1 MLSSIIMS
9 EPVNASDN
17 PVSIVRDNF
26 EYYLNQAFAPFAILT
41 GENFMFTYANA
52 AYIQLMNGRELVGK
66 FLIDAIPEL
75 KGQPFLPLL
84 KKVYDTGMPY
94 NASEIAA
101 TALFAGNT
109 TPATRYFDLS
119 YMPYKN
125 HEGITEGVLVLGYDV
140 TERVELKNQEQKELL
155 NLQAY
160 NLFMQTPVG
169 FALTKG
175 NDHVM
180 ELANTAFLTLTG
192 RDRTIIGKPIIDIFP
207 EVESQGYLALL
218 NRILKDKKTIFLNE
232 SPVTFLKKGVRENL
246 FINLVLQP
254 YFEGDNIAGILS
266 IFTEVTNE
274 VLAKRKVEESEERLR
289 LATETTKLGTWEYL
303 PVTGRLTWSDE
314 CKKIYAFPPDREV
327 DYDLFSEHIY
337 PEDKAFAQNAIEKA
351 MDPLGNGSYDIEYR
365 ILRFT
370 DKSVRWI
377 RAQGKVFFD
386 DKIPVKFIGTVL
398 DITETKIK
406 EEIVRINDERLRLAV
421 ESGRLGTYELDI
433 VNSKIIYSPRL
444 AKIFGFDPSA
454 EKNHEDLRNAIHPD
468 DLHIR
473 NEAHEIA
480 KKTGYLL
487 YEARV
492 IWHDGSI
499 HWVRLNGRLVF
510 NNKGEAL
517 RIYGTALDITE
528 QKETEKIL
536 KESQAK
542 FELISDAIPHMVWEI
557 ELDGKISYINKQ
569 WADWSGLTLEEI
581 NNDGWSA
588 VTHPDDVDAV
598 REGWLHAFK
607 TQTVY
612 MGECRFKNPG
622 GGYSWFTLKTVP
634 VKNEKGEVEQ
644 WLGTATDIHDKKI
657 TEQQKD
663 EFISMASHE
672 LKTPLTTIKAY
683 VQIAESMLEDK
694 GDEATLVMIKRTG
707 SQVNKLTKLIT
718 DLLDIT
724 KIQQGKLAYNEAF
737 FDVNVLLKEV
747 VDDMQKTSTTH
758 QIKME
763 LDTTAQ
769 IYSDKDKLS
778 QVINNFIS
786 NAIKYS
792 PKGDNII
799 VSTKLQQD
807 GVEISV
813 KDFGIGIHSREQK
826 NIFKQFYRVSGGNEI
841 TFPGMGIGLFI
852 CSEIIAKLDGK
863 IWVESVAGEG
873 STFKAWLPFDHRKP
887 GIRKDMA

>member
-1 MLSSIIMS
+1 MS
-9 EPVNASDN
+9 DQVNVSDN
-17 PVSIVRDNF
+17 PISMAQDNL
-26 EYYLNQAFAPFAILT
+26 EYFLNQAFAPFAILT

-52 AYIQLMNGRELVGK
+52 AYVQLMNGRELVGK
-66 FLIDAIPEL
+66 YLTDAIPEL
-75 KGQPFLPLL
+75 KERSFLTSL
-84 KKVYDTGMPY
+84 KKVYDTGEPY
-94 NASEIAA
+94 HVSEIEAK
-101 TALFAGNT
+101 ALSAGDT
-109 TPATRYFDLS
+109 TPATKYFNLS
-119 YMPYKN
+119 YSPYKN
-125 HEGITEGVLVLGYDV
+125 REGTIEGILASGCNV
-140 TERVELKNQEQKELL
+140 TEQVELKKKERKEIL

-169 FALTKG
+169 FALTRG
-175 NDHVM
+175 DDHVM
-180 ELANTAFLTLTG
+180 ELANAAFLTLTG
-192 RDRTIIGKPIIDIFP
+192 RDRSIIGKPVSDVFP
-207 EVESQGYLALL
+207 EVESQGYLTLL

-232 SPVTFLKKGVRENL
+232 SPVTFLKDGIRENL
-246 FINLVLQP
+246 FVNLVLQP
-254 YFEGDNIAGILS
+254 YFEGDTITGILS
-266 IFTEVTNE
+266 IFTEVTSQ
-274 VLAKRKVEESEERLR
+274 VLAKRKVAESEERLR

-314 CKKIYAFPPDREV
+314 CKRIYAFPQDREV

-351 MDPLGNGSYDIEYR
+351 MDPLGTGSYDIEYR

-386 DKIPVKFIGTVL
+386 DKTPVKFIGTVL
-398 DITETKIK
+398 DITETKTK
-406 EEIVRINDERLRLAV
+406 EEIVRVNEERLRLAV

-433 VNSKIIYSPRL
+433 VNSNIIYSPRL
-444 AKIFGFDPSA
+444 AKIFGFHPSA
-454 EKNHEDLRNAIHPD
+454 GKNHQDLRNAIHPD

-480 KKTGYLL
+480 KNTGYLL

-510 NNKGEAL
+510 NSKGEAL

-581 NNDGWSA
+581 NNEGWSA
-588 VTHPDDVDAV
+588 ITHPDDVDSV
-598 REGWLHAFK
+598 REGWKHAFE
-607 TQTVY
+607 TQTMY
-612 MGECRFKNPG
+612 TGECRFKNTDG
-622 GGYSWFTLKTVP
+622 RYSWFTLKTVP
-634 VKNEKGEVEQ
+634 IRNEKGEVEQ

-694 GDEATLVMIKRTG
+694 GDEATLTMIKRMG
-707 SQVNKLTKLIT
+707 SQVNKLTKLIS

-724 KIQQGKLAYNEAF
+724 KIQQGKLAYNESF
-737 FDVNVLLKEV
+737 FDVNELLKEV

-758 QIKME
+758 KIKME

-792 PKGDNII
+792 PKTDSVV
-799 VSTKLQQD
+799 VSTKLEHESI
-807 GVEISV
+807 EISV
-813 KDFGIGIHSREQK
+813 KDFGIGIPAREQK
-826 NIFKQFYRVSGGNEI
+826 NIFKQFYRVSGDNEI

-852 CSEIIAKLDGK
+852 CSEIIAKMGGK
-863 IWVESVAGEG
+863 IWAESVIDEG
-873 STFKAWLPFDHRKP
+873 STFKAWLPLDHRKYAYQ
-887 GIRKDMA
+887 KTSA